1 MRDSEILNRFDA
13 RRAELRPYGLTC
25 ELWTPCLMRRP
36 DRHNEIELNYLPEG
50 SLTYLFQDRRVQV
63 PSRRL
68 ALFWG
73 LIPHQIIHSKG
84 TAPYYVCTIPFS
96 LFLSWGLP
104 QAFTEKLFKGE
115 LLLDAEQTSDEPD
128 YDAYMLRRMLGEVGG
143 RYFSEIVSLEL
154 HARFLRMASAMKV
167 EEGRAVLPVVSGE
180 ISLVE
185 QIAIY
190 IARNYRNP
198 IKVADVGAA
207 VGLHPDYANTLFKKT
222 FGVTLGEYIV
232 EERIAHA
239 QRLLVSTTDSVAD
252 IVFQCGFGSVSSF
265 NAAFLKLNACT
276 PREFRK
282 RFR

>member
-1 MRDSEILNRFDA
+1 MRDSEILNQFDA
-13 RRAELRPYGLTC
+13 RCGELRPYGLTC

-50 SLTYLFQDRRVQV
+50 ALTYLFQDRRVQV

-73 LIPHQIIHSKG
+73 LIPHQIIHSEG

-115 LLLDAEQTSDEPD
+115 LLLDVEQPSDGPD

-167 EEGRAVLPVVSGE
+167 EEGKLVQPVVSGE

-207 VGLHPDYANTLFKKT
+207 VGLHPDYANALFKKT

>member
-1 MRDSEILNRFDA
+1 MRDSEILNQFDA
-13 RRAELRPYGLTC
+13 RRGELRPYGLTC

-50 SLTYLFQDRRVQV
+50 ALTYLFQDRRVQV

-73 LIPHQIIHSKG
+73 LIPHQIIHSEG

-115 LLLDAEQTSDEPD
+115 LLLDVEQPSDGPD

-154 HARFLRMASAMKV
+154 HARFLRMASGMKV
-167 EEGRAVLPVVSGE
+167 EEGKLVQPVVSGE

-207 VGLHPDYANTLFKKT
+207 VGLHPDYANALFKKT

>member
-13 RRAELRPYGLTC
+13 RRGELRPYGLTC

-73 LIPHQIIHSKG
+73 LIPHQIIHSEG

-115 LLLDAEQTSDEPD
+115 LLLDVEQPSDGPD

-167 EEGRAVLPVVSGE
+167 EEGKLAQPVVSGE

-207 VGLHPDYANTLFKKT
+207 VGLHPDYANALFKKT

-265 NAAFLKLNACT
+265 NAAF
-276 PREFRK
+276 
-282 RFR
+282 

>member
-1 MRDSEILNRFDA
+1 MRDSEILNQFDA
-13 RRAELRPYGLTC
+13 RRGELRPYGLTC

-73 LIPHQIIHSKG
+73 LIPHQIIHSEG

-115 LLLDAEQTSDEPD
+115 LLLDVEQPSDGPD

-167 EEGRAVLPVVSGE
+167 EDGKLIQPVVSGE

-198 IKVADVGAA
+198 IRVADVGAA
-207 VGLHPDYANTLFKKT
+207 VGLHPDYANALFKKT

>member
-1 MRDSEILNRFDA
+1 
-13 RRAELRPYGLTC
+13 
-25 ELWTPCLMRRP
+25 MRRP

-68 ALFWG
+68 ALFWS
-73 LIPHQIIHSKG
+73 LIPHQIIHSEG
-84 TAPYYVCTIPFS
+84 IAPYYVCTIPFS

-115 LLLDAEQTSDEPD
+115 LLLDAEQPSDEPD

-167 EEGRAVLPVVSGE
+167 EEGRTVLPVVSGE

-207 VGLHPDYANTLFKKT
+207 VGLHPDYANALFKKT